1 MMIETTKYFTNRA
14 ASLTKRGLRL
24 IALEVTG
31 LQRAVYVLALFALLS
46 SVLGLLRDRLL
57 AHIFGASTTL
67 DLYYAA
73 FRIPDFLFVG
83 VGALVSVYILIPEL
97 ARRNANEG
105 QGYIDTMLAGFS
117 LLSVFLCIA
126 AAIFAPVIL
135 ALLFPKF
142 VTEGLLPTLTMM
154 TRIML
159 LQPILFGFSN
169 IFGAITQSRHRYML
183 YSISPLL
190 YNLGMIVGAVVF
202 YPIMGINGL
211 AWGVVLG
218 AILHAGIQVPSI
230 VSDGFLHR
238 IPRISDVRA
247 LFETVIVSVPRA
259 MALSMSEIAE
269 LGLIAFAALL
279 APGSIAIFNFAYNL
293 QAVPLSIIGAS
304 YSVAAFPGLAAALA
318 QGRRDEFIVRIA
330 NAARHVMFW
339 SLPATAL
346 VIVLRAHLVRVIL
359 GSGAFNWTDTR
370 LTAAA
375 FALFAISLAAQGLM
389 LLLVRGYYAAG
400 RTFVPFIISASTAV
414 CTIALG
420 AASVGALHDAAVL
433 NMAKELLRVADVPG
447 TGVLALAFVYS
458 FVSILGTLALLIHF
472 EHRFSGFL
480 KLVLPSWGQSLIA
493 SIGCGAAAYFALTL
507 AGPIALSSTLLSVF
521 ARGLLG
527 GVVGIVVC
535 VALYAL
541 MGNQEFVET
550 LGGLRARMRR
560 AKLSPSM
567 VAAMEENV

>member
-1 MMIETTKYFTNRA
+1 MIETTKYLTGRA
-14 ASLTKRGLRL
+14 AYLTKRGLRL

-83 VGALVSVYILIPEL
+83 IGALVSVYILIPEL
-97 ARRNANEG
+97 ARRTSDEAEK
-105 QGYIDTMLAGFS
+105 YIDTILAGFS
-117 LLSVFLCIA
+117 LLSAFLCIA
-126 AAIFAPVIL
+126 AAIFAPAIL
-135 ALLFPKF
+135 SFLFPKF
-142 VTEGLLPTLTMM
+142 VVEGLLPTLTMM

-159 LQPILFGFSN
+159 MQPVLFGFSN

-183 YSISPLL
+183 YSLSPLL
-190 YNLGMIVGAVVF
+190 YNLGMIVGAVFF
-202 YPIMGINGL
+202 YPIVGITGL

-218 AILHAGIQVPSI
+218 AALHMGIQVPSI
-230 VSDGFLHR
+230 VGDGFLRR
-238 IPRISDVRA
+238 IPRLSDTRA

-259 MALSMSEIAE
+259 LALSMSEIAE
-269 LGLIAFAALL
+269 LGLIALAALL

-293 QAVPLSIIGAS
+293 QAVPLSIIGGS
-304 YSVAAFPGLAAALA
+304 FSVAAFPGLAAALA
-318 QGRRDEFIVRIA
+318 AGKRDEFIAHVA
-330 NAARHVMFW
+330 TAARHVLFW

-346 VIVLRAHLVRVIL
+346 LIVLRAHLVRVIL

-375 FALFAISLAAQGLM
+375 FALFGLSLAAQGLM

-400 RTFVPFIISASTAV
+400 RTFVPFAISAAIAV
-414 CTIALG
+414 CTVVLG
-420 AASVGALHDAAVL
+420 AASVGVLHNSMFSD
-433 NMAKELLRVADVPG
+433 MAKELLRVGGVPG

-472 EHRFSGFL
+472 EHRFRGFL
-480 KLVLPSWGQSLIA
+480 KQVLLSWGQSLLA
-493 SIGCGAAAYFALTL
+493 SIACGFGAYITL
-507 AGPIALSSTLLSVF
+507 SIAGPITLSSTLLSVF
-521 ARGLLG
+521 TRGLAG
-527 GVVGIVVC
+527 GLIGIASGAIV
-535 VALYAL
+535 YAL
-541 MGNQEFVET
+541 LGSREFAET
-550 LGGLRARMRR
+550 LAALRAKIRR
-560 AKLSPSM
+560 GKLSPSM
-567 VAAMEENV
+567 VAATEEHV